1 MNKMGIVYA
10 VTTVVAAVATVAAT
24 FSGMAMQKGH
34 AQEIKQIGES
44 KQ

>member
-1 MNKMGIVYA
+1 MKKMGIIYA
-10 VTTVVAAVATVAAT
+10 VTTVIAAIATVAST

-44 KQ
+44 K